1 MPKASNGTGPAVFM
15 LVLIGA
21 MGAGVLAYY
30 VQSSPSAQR
39 VPAALRK
46 PEVEVHSST
55 SRPAN
60 PPSVNVEVEAKPV
73 DGVRVP
79 KLNGGNV
86 SLVAPETAPAEGED
100 PKTFVASHVLTAA
113 GLSNVRCLGVQVRES
128 VALVEF
134 SKELA
139 DGVGSMEEGDFVKM
153 LEVGFGQFSD
163 VKKVQILI
171 DGKPIDTLGHLELTD
186 PLPVSEP
193 GPVASSEA
201 P

>member
-30 VQSSPSAQR
+30 VQSNPSAQR
-39 VPAALRK
+39 VPAAIRK
-46 PEVEVHSST
+46 PEVEVHAST
-55 SRPAN
+55 HVTK
-60 PPSVNVEVEAKPV
+60 PPTASVEVEAKPV
-73 DGVRVP
+73 DVVRVP
-79 KLNGGNV
+79 KLDGGNV

-113 GLSNVRCLGVQVRES
+113 GLTNVRCLGVQVKES

-134 SKELA
+134 SKELT

-171 DGKPIDTLGHLELTD
+171 DGKPVDTLGHLELTD